1 MGLSLFTLNPVG
13 DKIMYKV
20 IQSGKEV
27 EVYKYENDYFSDF
40 NEMFKWSYT
49 RPVDEKTSEEKFRS
63 SRSRTKNRL
72 RRLIS
77 SNVKKWGQPPILV
90 TYTFAKNERD
100 IAVANRVFRNFT
112 QRVNRYFGFKLKYVS
127 VPEFQKRGAVHY
139 HVIYFNLPF
148 LDDITL
154 LEKVWCHGMCK
165 VEAVRK
171 PKAMGVYLAKYLQKS
186 FGDVRLIGKKCYT
199 ASQGLFKPIEKRV
212 DNLLDVSLDFN
223 KMRLRKDITYQVG
236 SFGSVNYKRYN

>member
-1 MGLSLFTLNPVG
+1 MTRF
-13 DKIMYKV
+13 KV

-27 EVYKYENDYFSDF
+27 EVYKFENDFFDDF
-40 NEMFKWSYT
+40 TDLFRSSYT
-49 RPVDEKTSEEKFRS
+49 RPDEQKTSEEKFRS

-77 SNVKKWGQPPILV
+77 SNVGKWGQPPILV
-90 TYTFAKNERD
+90 TYTFAENLKD
-100 IAVANRVFRNFT
+100 LPTANHYFRNYT
-112 QRVNRYFGFKLKYVS
+112 QRVNRALGFKLKYLS

-148 LDDITL
+148 LKDITY
-154 LEKVWCHGMCK
+154 LEKIWGHGSTK

-186 FGDVRLIGKKCYT
+186 FGDVRLLGKKCYT
-199 ASQGLFKPIEKRV
+199 ASQGLNKPIEKKV
-212 DNLLDVSLDFN
+212 DNLLDLDLDFDT
-223 KMRLRKDITYQVG
+223 MRLKKDVTYQVG
-236 SFGSVNYKRYN
+236 SFGSVNYKRFN